1 MRRRTLNVSLSR
13 KTIVK
18 TLNTHMSKNATTCKP
33 LSALQ
38 CCASRILY
46 ATSIFFSLILS
57 LVVLE
62 CLAVHKN
69 YNARQTGCLEDA
81 NRTPPQKYFFFYFCI
96 CKPFFS
102 CLSEYIFFLNI
113 VHKKIA
119 DDTTERLV
127 CEPKRCIWPDVS
139 PVGISSFVWARL
151 FSPIKATFLM
161 KSALLWPISWEG
173 ATQMPEGQ
181 LPREGKNTTE
191 QNGAAI

>member
-1 MRRRTLNVSLSR
+1 MQ
-13 KTIVK
+13 
-18 TLNTHMSKNATTCKP
+18 
-33 LSALQ
+33 LQ
-38 CCASRILY
+38 F
-46 ATSIFFSLILS
+46 FFSLILS

-81 NRTPPQKYFFFYFCI
+81 NRTPPKKYFFFTFAFVNL
-96 CKPFFS
+96 FFLVY
-102 CLSEYIFFLNI
+102 LSTFFLNI

-127 CEPKRCIWPDVS
+127 CEPKRCIWPDMS
-139 PVGISSFVWARL
+139 PVGISSFVWASL
-151 FSPIKATFLM
+151 FFLPFKATFLM
-161 KSALLWPISWEG
+161 KSALLWPVSRVG

-191 QNGAAI
+191 NRTALPSD